1 MKKTLTLTILAA
13 FGMVACG
20 GGGGGSGAS
29 YSELKQKF
37 DNPTGSVTGENA
49 GSVASALA
57 EKGDGSSI
65 PTALTKALKAVEA
78 VQSAETSD
86 TPIDCSDAESQL
98 QNYTGGTATM
108 ECTCNGGGT
117 LSYEFNPMDMQD
129 TDDGYAVTYVYDN
142 CTIQYEGHST
152 VYDGK
157 GTVAKSSANS
167 SDYYYSFKGSVTED
181 GETTNIDMEFYY
193 DENGQIW
200 YFVTLDDGT
209 YVCSGN
215 YDTQTGTGVWHVQD
229 ANGTWDCEA
238 VEFHGTCTNG
248 SDTVE
253 F

>member
-86 TPIDCSDAESQL
+86 TPIDCSDAESR
-98 QNYTGGTATM
+98 
-108 ECTCNGGGT
+108 
-117 LSYEFNPMDMQD
+117 
-129 TDDGYAVTYVYDN
+129 
-142 CTIQYEGHST
+142 
-152 VYDGK
+152 
-157 GTVAKSSANS
+157 
-167 SDYYYSFKGSVTED
+167 
-181 GETTNIDMEFYY
+181 
-193 DENGQIW
+193 
-200 YFVTLDDGT
+200 
-209 YVCSGN
+209 
-215 YDTQTGTGVWHVQD
+215 
-229 ANGTWDCEA
+229 
-238 VEFHGTCTNG
+238 
-248 SDTVE
+248 
-253 F
+253 